1 MLEDGNLG
9 ALQNASHPK
18 LFPLSSSDYIPTWSL
33 KDANKDTRTD
43 VSLQQLLAMDYL
55 ELSDLPNI

>member
-9 ALQNASHPK
+9 ALQNANHPK
-18 LFPLSSSDYIPTWSL
+18 LFPLSSPDYIPTWSL
-33 KDANKDTRTD
+33 KDANKDTGTE